1 MKTNDVLYKVLRT
14 TLGLFLIL
22 YALNRFFHFV
32 PASFGAMPEVTMD
45 FLDAVAAYLPALY
58 IFEIIIGLFLI
69 FNKWTAFVLIV
80 LAPLSVAFLIF
91 SISNGEFSKAWPAFV
106 VAIINVI
113 LLLRRREMFKPL
125 FEKS

>member
-1 MKTNDVLYKVLRT
+1 MKTNDTLYMVLRT
-14 TLGLFLIL
+14 ALGLFLIL
-22 YALNRFFHFV
+22 YALNRFFHFL
-32 PASFGAMPEVTMD
+32 PSSYGAMPEVTMN

-69 FNKWTAFVLIV
+69 FNKWTPFILIV

-106 VAIINVI
+106 VGIVNVV
-113 LLLRRREMFKPL
+113 LLLRRREAYKPL
-125 FEKS
+125 FK